1 MTTGEVAEA
10 RPRRVIGIDIG
21 GTGLKVAVVRFDPA
35 PTIEAGQVLAD
46 HAHEDPERA
55 MDRLAEVVR
64 ALCPDGVPDTI
75 GVGCAGLVDADA
87 GIVHASPNLPAWKR
101 VALGAGLTARLGRP
115 IHLCNDAEGFL
126 AAEWRLGAA
135 RGARHAL
142 FVTLGSGVGGG
153 LVANGASYRGATG
166 LGAEIGHM
174 SIRCDGAECP
184 CGNRGCLELYV
195 GRHAIERAAEANG
208 LAAEGCA
215 TPVDVAA
222 WAARGEPRAT
232 ALLAEAGR
240 CLGIALAGAANLC
253 EPEVI
258 VIGGGVAEAGAPLL
272 EPARAEFEARSMVA
286 RQRGIA
292 LRAAAF
298 GPQAGIIGAAL
309 LAVEA
314 EAGA

>member
-1 MTTGEVAEA
+1 MTTGGEQAI
-10 RPRRVIGIDIG
+10 RPGRVIGIDIG
-21 GTGLKVAVVRFDPA
+21 GTGLKVALLRLA
-35 PTIEAGQVLAD
+35 PEPLIEAGVVLSD

-55 MDRLAEVVR
+55 MDRLAEAVR
-64 ALCPDGVPDTI
+64 GLCPEGIPATI
-75 GVGCAGLVDADA
+75 GVGCAGLVDPAT
-87 GIVHASPNLPAWKR
+87 GTVHASPNLPAWKR
-101 VALGAGLTARLGRP
+101 VALGPGLAARLGRR
-115 IHLCNDAEGFL
+115 IHLHNDAQGFL

-135 RGARHAL
+135 RGATDAL

-153 LVANGASYRGATG
+153 LVMNGAPYRGATG

-174 SIRCDGAECP
+174 SIRCDGPDCP

-195 GRHAIERAAEANG
+195 GRHAIERAAAASG

-215 TPVDVAA
+215 TPVEVAA
-222 WAARGEPRAT
+222 WAARGEPRAV

-240 CLGIALAGAANLC
+240 CLGLALAGAANLC
-253 EPEVI
+253 EPQVI

-272 EPARAEFEARSMVA
+272 EPARAEFDARSMVA
-286 RQRGIA
+286 RQRGIP
-292 LRAAAF
+292 LRVARF

-314 EAGA
+314 ETRS